1 VIRFL
6 ALILCVSALAVSAGC
21 QNTVQGF
28 GQDLEKAGKKIQ
40 GDPNAKT
47 NANTSTAT
55 TTRSTTTYSSSPTY
69 GDVY

>member
-1 VIRFL
+1 MTRFL
-6 ALILCVSALAVSAGC
+6 ALILCVSALTVSAGC

-40 GDPNAKT
+40 GDPNTK
-47 NANTSTAT
+47 TSTST
-55 TTRSTTTYSSSPTY
+55 TTRSTTTYSSNPTY